1 MISVIPPQGSPPIAE
16 SIAPTPDAMVRI
28 STGDRRANADGTRSA
43 RLASICARTRAG
55 EDIAV
60 RKKKQTN
67 VRLLFAYYA
76 SPEIPLV
83 STGGMP
89 REAKLLRGW
98 RIFLAENFNSPVCC
112 LVRTCLRPE
121 SRDS

>member
-1 MISVIPPQGSPPIAE
+1 MKE
-16 SIAPTPDAMVRI
+16 E
-28 STGDRRANADGTRSA
+28 RR
-43 RLASICARTRAG
+43 
-55 EDIAV
+55 
-60 RKKKQTN
+60 N

-89 REAKLLRGW
+89 GEVKLLRGW
-98 RIFLAENFNSPVCC
+98 RIFLAENFNFPVCC
-112 LVRTCLRPE
+112 LVRASLRPE